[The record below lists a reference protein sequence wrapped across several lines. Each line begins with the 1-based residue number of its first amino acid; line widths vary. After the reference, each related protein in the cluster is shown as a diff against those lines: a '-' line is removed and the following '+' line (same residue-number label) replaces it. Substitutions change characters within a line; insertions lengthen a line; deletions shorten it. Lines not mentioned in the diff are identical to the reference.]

1 MRNRGLVKSNANGL
15 VPRSEL
21 GTMVD
26 RLFGDFWNELD
37 TFMTPALRSDAP
49 LNQVGHKFSYPKLN
63 IQNTEKEYVLEA
75 AVPGL
80 TKDEVKVEYANGLLT
95 VSGSSKNEGET
106 SKNGYVIRELH
117 KSSFS
122 RSVSVDEELCD
133 VENIVAEV
141 ENGVLVV
148 KIPKK
153 VLDKPETKRI
163 IEVK

>member
-1 MRNRGLVKSNANGL
+1 MKSGLIRSNRGGL

-26 RLFGDFWNELD
+26 NLFADFWNELD
-37 TFMTPALRSDAP
+37 SFMTPALKSDS
-49 LNQVGHKFSYPKLN
+49 LLLKSGHKFSYPKLN
-63 IQNTEKEYVLEA
+63 IQNSETEYLVEA

-80 TKDEVKVEYANGLLT
+80 TKEDVRVEYANGMLT
-95 VSGSSKNEGET
+95 ISGASKQDESVT
-106 SKNGYVIRELH
+106 KNGYVVRELH

-122 RSVSVDEELCD
+122 RSITVDEEVCD
-133 VENIVAEV
+133 VENISAEV
-141 ENGVLVV
+141 ENGVLSV

-153 VLDKPETKRI
+153 IIDKSETKRI